1 MFNRQNDHCPLGFR
15 RQQISVFVVKENL
28 LHNKSLACICST
40 CTHHFLIGEK
50 DPNRAIEMQLA
61 GILTYRHL
69 ICSSISSGILA
80 SNSISS
86 KCDKSPIAI

>member
-15 RQQISVFVVKENL
+15 RQQISVSVVKENL
-28 LHNKSLACICST
+28 LHNKSLAYMQHLHSP
-40 CTHHFLIGEK
+40 FLIGEK
-50 DPNRAIEMQLA
+50 DSNRAIEMQLA